1 VVLPIKLR
9 PSITLKYTVLP
20 SQHEVNIAE
29 TNVTD
34 GVTVGVWVSV
44 GVLVG
49 VWVSVGVMV
58 CVLVG
63 VTVLVGVLVG
73 VFVVVFVGV

>member
-1 VVLPIKLR
+1 LTKLS
-9 PSITLKYTVLP
+9 PSKTLNITVDP
-20 SQHEVNIAE
+20 SSQHEVNIAE

-49 VWVSVGVMV
+49 V
-58 CVLVG
+58 
-63 VTVLVGVLVG
+63 
-73 VFVVVFVGV
+73 